1 MTDPKIPDIPLKR
14 DEAGNYPEDY
24 SNAGAKQDPAPADTS
39 FLDTPP
45 PELPPIPDNSDI

>member
-1 MTDPKIPDIPLKR
+1 MNDPHKVPDIPMNR

-24 SNAGAKQDPAPADTS
+24 HKAGEKQDPPPDNS

-45 PELPPIPDNSDI
+45 PELPPIPENSDI